1 MQIKVA
7 KCRPEAKLPTY
18 ATPAAFCFDLYA
30 AEEGAVDG
38 NPISTGLKFEI
49 PEGYGMLIF
58 SRSGHGFKRNIQLAN
73 CVGVIDSDY
82 RGEVMVKLVCNDRR
96 VRTPFEIIRAGE
108 RIAQAAIVPRIVASF
123 LECETLTETDR
134 GENGF
139 GSTGS

>member
-1 MQIKVA
+1 MEIKIK
-7 KCRPEAKLPTY
+7 KCRPGAKLPTY

-30 AEEGAVDG
+30 AEEGTVNG
-38 NPISTGLKFEI
+38 RPIPTGLKFEI

-58 SRSGHGFKRNIQLAN
+58 SRSGHGFKRNIQLVN

-96 VRTPFEIIRAGE
+96 TGIIYDTVEAGE